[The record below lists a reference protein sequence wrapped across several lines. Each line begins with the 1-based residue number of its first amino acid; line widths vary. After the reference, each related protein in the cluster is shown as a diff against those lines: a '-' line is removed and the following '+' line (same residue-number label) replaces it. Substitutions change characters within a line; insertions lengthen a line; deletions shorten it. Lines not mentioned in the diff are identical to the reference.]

1 MRCGIP
7 LTTVRGKEWEYLF
20 IVLLSLFALS
30 PFRLSSQTPD
40 VRATLAPALDPRYDH
55 MSFDLILRRLTPRW
69 EYFANTTL
77 RIQSVDLAPTGGF
90 NPAIHTVTFEPDS
103 SDLNLVN
110 YNAPSMSGYH
120 VDFALVN
127 GDIVVNIVG
136 PDSVDVAHAMSP
148 ADTIRLGRFVVSS
161 NDNSYVPEILAYAT
175 PTDYYQACAFKI
187 DHDSVTGT
195 GSNRNVW
202 FAKHD
207 NPPLAIEF
215 DEQAPPPDICDAKF
229 NFYGEYIG
237 DLEVRLGFSVSDE
250 HCYEGFIIERALVNP
265 LDAGQLTFGGRPQLT
280 YLNEPRLLSCL
291 CLAPQTHEF
300 FFDDVEYRREV
311 YAYRLIGKRLPFYG
325 DSNEVIDTIFIRIP
339 NAIVSNARLLE
350 NPFKD
355 QTTVRFNVDDRLRL
369 TASVYD
375 LGGRH
380 ISYLLNSE
388 GVEIRDVLYTIGID
402 YRIVFRAP
410 DLASQGLYNIVLV
423 ATPVDDTSIEAMSR
437 VILKAQLLR

>member
-1 MRCGIP
+1 MLIIFA
-7 LTTVRGKEWEYLF
+7 VLF
-20 IVLLSLFALS
+20 IALS
-30 PFRLSSQTPD
+30 PLSAQPD
-40 VRATLAPALDPRYDH
+40 VRATLAPALDPRYDR

-77 RIQSVDLAPTGGF
+77 RIESVDLAPTGGF

-110 YNAPSMSGYH
+110 YNTPSMTGYH
-120 VDFALVN
+120 VDYAIVN
-127 GDIVVNIVG
+127 GDIVVNIIG

-148 ADTIRLGRFVVSS
+148 ADTIRLGRFLVTS
-161 NDNSYVPEILAYAT
+161 NDNSYVPEILAYSA

-195 GSNRNVW
+195 GSGRNVW
-202 FAKHD
+202 FVKHD
-207 NPPLAIEF
+207 NPPLVIEF

-237 DLEVRLGFSVSDE
+237 DLRVRLGFDVTDE
-250 HCYEGFIIERALVNP
+250 HCYEGFFMERALVNR
-265 LDAGQLTFGGRPQLT
+265 LDPNTLNFAGRPQLT

-291 CLAPQTHEF
+291 CLAPQVHEW
-300 FFDDVEYRREV
+300 FFDDVEYRREM

-339 NAIVSNARLLE
+339 NAIISNARLLE

-355 QTTVRFNVDDRLRL
+355 QTVVRFNADDRLKL
-369 TASVYD
+369 TAKVYD
-375 LGGRH
+375 LGGRL
-380 ISYLLNSE
+380 I
-388 GVEIRDVLYTIGID
+388 DVLETAEGEKVEDKEYPLGTD

-410 DLASQGLYNIVLV
+410 DIASQGLYNIVLV
-423 ATPVDDTSIEAMSR
+423 ATPMNDVSIEEMSR
-437 VILKAQLLR
+437 VILKAQLVR